1 MELKEDPLGALSTTI
16 KSTGYYLCFLKSTY
30 CLPTSIRKS
39 NVDKRNRRIK
49 LVLYMGTRC
58 GEILTLENIDAYAYA
73 CRGRCLTKEY
83 LIKINVFCCIYT
95 WNIED
100 SIIYCK

>member
-1 MELKEDPLGALSTTI
+1 
-16 KSTGYYLCFLKSTY
+16 
-30 CLPTSIRKS
+30 
-39 NVDKRNRRIK
+39 
-49 LVLYMGTRC
+49 MGTRC